1 MANKM
6 TQKDF
11 FNEVIAM
18 AKAQGR
24 DDLAEYA
31 KGRIEVLDKKSE
43 NRKPSKTQAENEVLK
58 GVIMDVLTENGGQMT
73 VTEMLNSGAF
83 DAMVT
88 NQKVTA
94 LLRQLKDEQKVDKIV
109 DKKKSYFKALV

>member
-6 TQKDF
+6 TQRNF
-11 FNEVIAM
+11 FEEVIAM
-18 AKAQGR
+18 AKENGR
-24 DDLAEYA
+24 DDLAEFA
-31 KGRIEVLDKKSE
+31 QGRIEVLDKKSE

-58 GVIMDVLTENGGQMT
+58 GVIVDVLTENGGQMT

-94 LLRQLKDEQKVDKIV
+94 LLRQLVESGKVEKVV
-109 DKKKSYFKALV
+109 DKKKSFFKAIV